1 MNINNFLKT
10 DREKAER
17 LIKSLHFLVDE
28 LLTDA
33 IKDQDFDGC
42 IEVAG
47 SIVSN
52 CEELKRM
59 HHPEQ
64 VVQLHEVAIQFL
76 GKGLN
81 VSTIKRPTY
90 ES

>member
-1 MNINNFLKT
+1 MNLNHFLKT
-10 DREKAER
+10 DRDKAER
-17 LIKSLHFLVDE
+17 LIKSIHFLVDE

-33 IKDQDFDGC
+33 ITDQDFEGC
-42 IEVAG
+42 IEIAG

-64 VVQLHEVAIQFL
+64 VVQLHEIATQFL
-76 GKGLN
+76 SKGLN